1 MSYDKALAVRED
13 YVPALNNRAWV
24 LHQRGRLEEAL
35 ACYEKVIAIDPGH
48 AIALQNHRQVLD
60 ELERARTPAADVTR
74 RSG

>member
-1 MSYDKALAVRED
+1 
-13 YVPALNNRAWV
+13 V